1 MRLDELLAGESESL
15 EYKVAEPENRDKYLK
30 TVVAFANGR
39 GGKIIFG
46 VANGT
51 REVAGIP
58 QDAVFSTMDAITNTI
73 QDSCEPKIIPR
84 NSMTT
89 IDGKTLIIVE
99 ILPGMQP
106 PYYIKRQGPK
116 KGVYIRVGGTTR
128 PAEDYQIQEMILD
141 GSNRSFD
148 QQPTTKPIKP
158 KEADAFCNRL
168 YKYAKKLRETDD
180 TLQAVP
186 LMKLTRNQLL
196 SWKLLYERDGELF
209 PANGYLLLDGK
220 HSDAFDDAY
229 IQCAVFKGTT
239 RSIFLTHRE
248 FHGPLYEQIEGAYTF
263 VLQYIQIVSKIRGL
277 VRQDFYEMPTKSI
290 RESIVNAVCHR
301 SYLQPGQIQVALY
314 DDRLEITSPGAL
326 TSDMTIEK
334 MKRGV
339 SIPRNKAISEA
350 FKYMGII
357 DKWGSGIPRMY
368 EAAKEYGLRPPK
380 LEDLGGIFR
389 IEMYRPAEATDN
401 KTIQKTDQATNQK
414 TDQSTKTD
422 QPTIQKTNIK
432 AGVNVEAANKIDQKT
447 NLKTDQPIK
456 TNQITD
462 MKTTS
467 AVKVRKMSAK
477 EKRAILLRMLRENS
491 KITQRECAKML
502 GMSLGGIKYHF
513 ENLQNEGILH
523 RVGTQHSGHWELTE
537 GSDSDE

>member
-158 KEADAFCNRL
+158 KEADAFCSRL

-263 VLQYIQIVSKIRGL
+263 VLQYIQIVPKIRGL

-401 KTIQKTDQATNQK
+401 KTNQKTDQWTNQK
-414 TDQSTKTD
+414 TDNKTNQSIKTD
-422 QPTIQKTNIK
+422 QTTNQKTNIK
-432 AGVNVEAANKIDQKT
+432 TDINVETNNKPAPQTDI
-447 NLKTDQPIK
+447 KTDIK
-456 TNQITD
+456 IKADTKADII
-462 MKTTS
+462 S
-467 AVKVRKMSAK
+467 AREA
-477 EKRAILLRMLRENS
+477 ALLRLIGENPNM
-491 KITQRECAKML
+491 TQRECAEKL
-502 GMSLGGIKYHF
+502 GWKLPQTRYYFSCLQQRGFLRHTGAKKTGAWKIIIPEGG
-513 ENLQNEGILH
+513 
-523 RVGTQHSGHWELTE
+523 
-537 GSDSDE
+537 DSDE